1 MGIAPEKLEKAI
13 DSIVHTL
20 KTSVIS
26 EHEYQKVQNQIE
38 SEFVTRNGTVAGI
51 AESLANY
58 EVYFGDA
65 DLINTEIL
73 KYKKVTREDLQT
85 VAAKYFN
92 DNNRVVLYYLPKA
105 KKN

>member
-1 MGIAPEKLEKAI
+1 M
-13 DSIVHTL
+13 
-20 KTSVIS
+20 IS

-38 SEFVTRNGTVAGI
+38 TDFVTRNGTMAGI

-73 KYKKVTREDLQT
+73 KYKKVTREDLKA

-92 DNNRVVLYYLPKA
+92 DNNRVVLYDLPKGS
-105 KKN
+105 KKK